1 MAWSVNEGWD
11 HLQGENTVLHG
22 HGCGWRCATRVRVSD
37 SAKILGT
44 CQYHLESDKGAGY
57 LTRQKKKDKGVQVTM
72 WIYPQ
77 DRGRA
82 DPAKMVDRSIPL
94 PLSSQHADHTFLSL
108 ILNRQLGPIPKSR
121 DSPNLYLVPKLNT
134 CLHVAG
140 SSCGQIRQ
148 HPRSDSGG
156 CRSSTTMVGNFS
168 TISLPHA
175 PPQPS
180 QPTTAGFPLGPQTPV
195 KHHLET

>member
-121 DSPNLYLVPKLNT
+121 DSPNLYLVPKLNYT
-134 CLHVAG
+134 HAY
-140 SSCGQIRQ
+140 
-148 HPRSDSGG
+148 
-156 CRSSTTMVGNFS
+156 
-168 TISLPHA
+168 SLPAA
-175 PPQPS
+175 PAARSGNTPAPTLAAAGPPLPWSGISPPS
-180 QPTTAGFPLGPQTPV
+180 HCPMHHHNRASLPPLAS
-195 KHHLET
+195 L